1 MEIALGDKVLLR
13 NEVSHKLVAKYTGHF
28 KIESVED
35 RNIIIISG
43 KKKTTTSPQG
53 QSKNILCMIQKQ
65 KTKKQK
71 GL

>member
-1 MEIALGDKVLLR
+1 MLEGHKISNKKIYDLKIKNMEIALGDKVLLR

-53 QSKNILCMIQKQ
+53 
-65 KTKKQK
+65 
-71 GL
+71 